1 MHHGT
6 HPQALVPV
14 VLAYLIDTF
23 RNLELES
30 HGGVGRGRGQSP
42 YPSKGIA
49 MLPPR
54 HASASISAGIR
65 GRGADEV
72 EGRRIGD
79 RLPRPIDARAN
90 QHTE

>member
-23 RNLELES
+23 RDLELES
-30 HGGVGRGRGQSP
+30 HGGVGRGCGQSP
-42 YPSKGIA
+42 CPSKGIA

-54 HASASISAGIR
+54 HASASISVGVH
-65 GRGADEV
+65 GCGADEV

-79 RLPRPIDARAN
+79 RLPRPVDAGAD